1 MQFDIKSDSSF
12 KEIWE
17 NAHNSLHLDF
27 YLNVIANLESK
38 EGNMNVLV
46 GFYRKGLAI

>member
-1 MQFDIKSDSSF
+1 MLFDTKSDGSF

-17 NAHNSLHLDF
+17 NAHFSLHLDF
-27 YLNVIANLESK
+27 YLYVIANLESK